1 MKGARCKQRK
11 GAGVQRKT
19 QAEQEQEQEHE
30 HDEQPQ
36 PQRQALT
43 RFETMACLLS
53 ATAFPER
60 RIVDGSGTARTH
72 TSSRF
77 RCAGRPSELAS
88 LETRLELALLGGGK
102 IMTSTKLRPGE
113 DSQGYCTGHRRDE
126 RLT

>member
-43 RFETMACLLS
+43 RFETMVESMAARPWHACYRL
-53 ATAFPER
+53 R
-60 RIVDGSGTARTH
+60 RFQNEGS
-72 TSSRF
+72 
-77 RCAGRPSELAS
+77 
-88 LETRLELALLGGGK
+88 
-102 IMTSTKLRPGE
+102 
-113 DSQGYCTGHRRDE
+113 
-126 RLT
+126 